1 MKAHCNQNEKV
12 KDQDTVLNAARKKWS
27 VIYKVIPLR
36 LSTALSI
43 YFADQR
49 YCHNLFKMTKS
60 GGVGKKKKK
69 KKKQTYKK
77 EYSIQQGYH
86 SHLKERKNLHTSK
99 SFELSTNKPVF

>member
-43 YFADQR
+43 NFADQR
-49 YCHNLFKMTKS
+49 YCHNLFKMKKV
-60 GGVGKKKKK
+60 GGGEEEEEKKA
-69 KKKQTYKK
+69 
-77 EYSIQQGYH
+77 
-86 SHLKERKNLHTSK
+86 NL
-99 SFELSTNKPVF
+99 